1 MKRCVYQQLTR
12 RTNQLFIIAISIINV
27 HCLLIASVKIHFL
40 NMENI
45 MDTSNQTEL
54 EAAVLRRLLS
64 HLQNHTEVQNM
75 DLMILADFCRN
86 CLAKWYLAAAKENNV
101 EMDYDKAREF
111 IYGMPYSEW
120 KTKHQLEA
128 TPEQLAAYEQAQSRK
143 QQAKDKN

>member
-1 MKRCVYQQLTR
+1 
-12 RTNQLFIIAISIINV
+12 
-27 HCLLIASVKIHFL
+27 
-40 NMENI
+40 

-86 CLAKWYLAAAKENNV
+86 CLAKWYLAAAEENNV

-111 IYGMPYSEW
+111 IYGMPYSQW
-120 KTKHQLEA
+120 KSNHQLEA
-128 TPEQLAAYEQAQSRK
+128 TAEQMAAYEQAQARK
-143 QQAKDKN
+143 QQEK

>member
-1 MKRCVYQQLTR
+1 
-12 RTNQLFIIAISIINV
+12 
-27 HCLLIASVKIHFL
+27 
-40 NMENI
+40 